1 MTVRELEHRW
11 HFSADHDVAALG
23 APHLQ
28 WTNCQIQESADLE
41 FKFRYFDDPSLRM
54 AALALST
61 FAKSP
66 ASEPDE
72 RILAYLLYY
81 SFGKTS
87 TALSFSKPFFLAP
100 QLRAVIV
107 RAVLFFL
114 ENLTDR
120 LVEDLELDSLDILQ
134 LQALRGMF

>member
-1 MTVRELEHRW
+1 MDQTYD
-11 HFSADHDVAALG
+11 SAR
-23 APHLQ
+23 LQ
-28 WTNCQIQESADLE
+28 QLHDLE
-41 FKFRYFDDPSLRM
+41 FRFRHFDDPSLRM

-107 RAVLFFL
+107 RAVLFLL
-114 ENLTDR
+114 ENPTER
-120 LVEDLELDSLDILQ
+120 SVEDLELDSLDILQ

>member
-11 HFSADHDVAALG
+11 HFSADHDVAALA
-23 APHLQ
+23 APHFQ

-41 FKFRYFDDPSLRM
+41 FKFRYFDDPSLRI

-81 SFGKTS
+81 SPVLFEAIF

-100 QLRAVIV
+100 QLSSSFVI
-107 RAVLFFL
+107 
-114 ENLTDR
+114 LTIQ
-120 LVEDLELDSLDILQ
+120 VC
-134 LQALRGMF
+134 LRIRRIG